1 MEDVRLIAK
10 GSITDLSKGFAL
22 KGGVPF
28 SVYVRSKE
36 NTMLSDTLLDCR
48 LIGDSGTGSAFP
60 VPIGDWTPAMIAYIS
75 PNAIDLQKYE
85 VYWGASEQPNKI
97 V

>member
-10 GSITDLSKGFAL
+10 GTITDLSKGFSL

-36 NTMLSDTLLDCR
+36 NTMLSDTLLECR
-48 LIGDSGTGSAFP
+48 LIGDREVGALP
-60 VPIGDWTPAMIAYIS
+60 VPIGDWSPAMIAYIS
-75 PNAIDLQKYE
+75 PNAINLQKYE

>member
-10 GSITDLSKGFAL
+10 GTVADLSKGFSL
-22 KGGVPF
+22 KGVPF

-48 LIGDSGTGSAFP
+48 LIGDKGTSPLP
-60 VPIGDWTPAMIAYIS
+60 VPVGDWTPAMIAYIS
-75 PNAIDLQKYE
+75 PNAIDLGKFE
-85 VYWGASEQPNKI
+85 IYWGASEQPNKI

>member
-10 GSITDLSKGFAL
+10 GSITDLSKGFSL
-22 KGGVPF
+22 GGAPF

-48 LIGDSGTGSAFP
+48 LIGDNETGDLP

-75 PNAIDLQKYE
+75 PNAIDLGKFE
-85 VYWGASEQPNKI
+85 VYWGASEQPKKI

>member
-10 GSITDLSKGFAL
+10 GTITDLFKGFSL

-36 NTMLSDTLLDCR
+36 NTMLSDTLLECR
-48 LIGDSGTGSAFP
+48 LIGDREVGALP
-60 VPIGDWTPAMIAYIS
+60 VPIGDWSPAMIAYIS

>member
-10 GSITDLSKGFAL
+10 GSITDLSKGFSL

-28 SVYVRSKE
+28 SVYIRSKE
-36 NTMLSDTLLDCR
+36 NTMLSDTLLDCA
-48 LIGDSGTGSAFP
+48 LIGDAEVGALP
-60 VPIGDWTPAMIAYIS
+60 VPIGDWSPAMIAYIS
-75 PNAIDLQKYE
+75 PNAIDLGKFE
-85 VYWGASEQPNKI
+85 IYWGASEQPNKI

>member
-10 GSITDLSKGFAL
+10 GTVTDLSKGFSL
-22 KGGVPF
+22 GGVPF

-48 LIGDSGTGSAFP
+48 LIGDAEVGALP
-60 VPIGDWTPAMIAYIS
+60 VPIGDWSPAMIAYIS
-75 PNAIDLQKYE
+75 PNAIDLGKFE
-85 VYWGASEQPNKI
+85 IYWGASEQPNKI

>member
-1 MEDVRLIAK
+1 MEDVRIIAK
-10 GSITDLSKGFAL
+10 GRISDLSKGFSL
-22 KGGVPF
+22 DGVPF

-36 NTMLSDTLLDCR
+36 NTMLSDTLLECR
-48 LIGDSGTGSAFP
+48 LIGDKAVGALP

-75 PNAIDLQKYE
+75 PNAIDLGKFE

>member
-1 MEDVRLIAK
+1 MEDVRIIAK
-10 GSITDLSKGFAL
+10 GRITDFSKGFSL
-22 KGGVPF
+22 GGVPF

-36 NTMLSDTLLDCR
+36 NTMLSDTLLECR
-48 LIGDSGTGSAFP
+48 LIGDIEVGALP
-60 VPIGDWTPAMIAYIS
+60 VPIGDWSPAMIAYIS

>member
-1 MEDVRLIAK
+1 MEDVRIIAK
-10 GSITDLSKGFAL
+10 GRISDLSKGFSL
-22 KGGVPF
+22 DGVPF

-36 NTMLSDTLLDCR
+36 NTMLSDTLLECR
-48 LIGDSGTGSAFP
+48 LIGDKAVGALP

>member
-1 MEDVRLIAK
+1 MEDVRIIAK

-48 LIGDSGTGSAFP
+48 LIGDKGASPFP
-60 VPIGDWTPAMIAYIS
+60 VPVGDWTPGAITVIS
-75 PNAIDLQKYE
+75 PNGIDLSVYD
-85 VYWGASEQPNKI
+85 VYWGAGETIK
-97 V
+97 

>member
-1 MEDVRLIAK
+1 MEDVRIIAK
-10 GSITDLSKGFAL
+10 GRITDLSKGFSL
-22 KGGVPF
+22 GGVPF

-48 LIGDSGTGSAFP
+48 LIGDREGGGFP
-60 VPIGDWTPAMIAYIS
+60 VPIGYWTHAMIAHIS

>member
-10 GSITDLSKGFAL
+10 GTITYLSKGFSL

-36 NTMLSDTLLDCR
+36 NTMLSDTLLECR
-48 LIGDSGTGSAFP
+48 LIGDREVGALP
-60 VPIGDWTPAMIAYIS
+60 VPIGDWSPAMIAYIS

>member
-1 MEDVRLIAK
+1 MEDVRIIAK
-10 GSITDLSKGFAL
+10 GRISDLSKGFSL
-22 KGGVPF
+22 GGVPF

-48 LIGDSGTGSAFP
+48 LIGDSKKGGDFP

-75 PNAIDLQKYE
+75 PNAIDLGKFD

>member
-10 GSITDLSKGFAL
+10 GTVTDLSKGCSL
-22 KGGVPF
+22 GGVPF

-36 NTMLSDTLLDCR
+36 NTMLNDTLLDCR
-48 LIGDSGTGSAFP
+48 LIGDKEASALP

>member
-10 GSITDLSKGFAL
+10 GEITDLSKGFSL
-22 KGGVPF
+22 NGVPF

-36 NTMLSDTLLDCR
+36 NTMETDTLLECR
-48 LIGDSGTGSAFP
+48 LIGDKEVGVLP
-60 VPIGDWTPAMIAYIS
+60 VPIGDWSPAMIAYVS
-75 PNAIDLQKYE
+75 PDAIDLGKFE
-85 VYWGASEQPNKI
+85 LYWGASEQPNKI

>member
-36 NTMLSDTLLDCR
+36 NTMLNDTLLDCR
-48 LIGDSGTGSAFP
+48 LIGDKGASPFP
-60 VPIGDWTPAMIAYIS
+60 VPVGDWTPAMIAYFS
-75 PNAIDLQKYE
+75 PNAIDLGKFD

>member
-1 MEDVRLIAK
+1 MEDVRIIAK
-10 GSITDLSKGFAL
+10 DRISDLSKGFSL
-22 KGGVPF
+22 GGVPF

-36 NTMLSDTLLDCR
+36 NTMLSDTLLECR
-48 LIGDSGTGSAFP
+48 LIGDKAVGALP
-60 VPIGDWTPAMIAYIS
+60 VQIGDWTPAMIAYIS

>member
-10 GSITDLSKGFAL
+10 GTITDLSKGFSL

-36 NTMLSDTLLDCR
+36 NTMLSDTLLECR
-48 LIGDSGTGSAFP
+48 LIGDREVGALP

-75 PNAIDLQKYE
+75 PNAIDLGKFE

>member
-48 LIGDSGTGSAFP
+48 LIGDKGQVHSP
-60 VPIGDWTPAMIAYIS
+60 CLLVIGRP
-75 PNAIDLQKYE
+75 Q
-85 VYWGASEQPNKI
+85 
-97 V
+97 

>member
-10 GSITDLSKGFAL
+10 GTVTDLSKGFSL
-22 KGGVPF
+22 GGVPF

-36 NTMLSDTLLDCR
+36 NTMLSDTLLECR
-48 LIGDSGTGSAFP
+48 LIGDKAVGALP

>member
-10 GSITDLSKGFAL
+10 GTITDLSKGFSL

-28 SVYVRSKE
+28 SVYVRSKK
-36 NTMLSDTLLDCR
+36 NTMLSDTLLECR
-48 LIGDSGTGSAFP
+48 LIGDREVGVLP
-60 VPIGDWTPAMIAYIS
+60 VPIGDWSPAMIAYIS